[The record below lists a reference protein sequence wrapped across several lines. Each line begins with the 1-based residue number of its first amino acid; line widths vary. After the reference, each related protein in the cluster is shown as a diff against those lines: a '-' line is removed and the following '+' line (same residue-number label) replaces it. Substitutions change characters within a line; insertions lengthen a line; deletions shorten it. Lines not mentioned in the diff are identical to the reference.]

1 MLLSYYA
8 AKAWFF
14 LYVARL
20 SKQSESFLYAARL
33 SKSRVNPFYMRHAY
47 PSRVNP
53 EWGARASWNEKT
65 AE

>member
-33 SKSRVNPFYMRHAY
+33 SKQSKSGMGG
-47 PSRVNP
+47 PSKL
-53 EWGARASWNEKT
+53 E
-65 AE
+65 